1 MFSDAL
7 AAQALDAVGKY
18 LVRAVPQNMDAS
30 AVAASDIQIAEQLV
44 ISRRTADRHVSNI
57 LTKLGL
63 ATRSQISAWTSER
76 RILSAEVR

>member
-1 MFSDAL
+1 MPCRNGAL
-7 AAQALDAVGKY
+7 LSQRELEIAA
-18 LVRAVPQNMDAS
+18 LVARGMTNR
-30 AVAASDIQIAEQLV
+30 QIAQHLV

-76 RILSAEVR
+76 RFLSAEVR